1 MIQKQI
7 KQKQKNNTQFY
18 KHIYEDRALMKSHIH
33 IKEDNST
40 MKGHKH
46 TREDHSLMKGNIIM
60 K

>member
-1 MIQKQI
+1 M
-7 KQKQKNNTQFY
+7 T
-18 KHIYEDRALMKSHIH
+18 SHIH

-40 MKGHKH
+40 MKGNKH